1 MRAFAVATYNAMP
14 PAKELQQLLREG
26 GFKAYIHDESF
37 VERFWFWSEPL
48 AAIHVEVAESD
59 YPTATRLVHEMDA
72 SKGVL
77 HDAVRCPDCRS
88 SRVEFPQITRKFLT
102 PVVQVLLMTFHVI
115 PRHFYCVDCHFTWP
129 KEAPKEIERDVFDWP
144 VSSKPWHPG
153 RMGKAKRG

>member
-14 PAKELQQLLREG
+14 PAKELQTLLQQAG
-26 GFKAYIHDESF
+26 IKAYIHDESF

-48 AAIHVEVAESD
+48 AAIHVEVAQAN
-59 YPTATRLVHEMDA
+59 YPAATRLIREWDQT
-72 SKGVL
+72 KGVL
-77 HDAVRCPDCRS
+77 NEAVRCPECRS

-129 KEAPKEIERDVFDWP
+129 KEAAVEVERDVFGWP
-144 VSSKPWHPG
+144 LHSKPWHPG
-153 RMGKAKRG
+153 HIAKSKRT